1 MFDKQLFR
9 CSSLGRL
16 LTNDRSGKGMGLTAQ
31 SYLKELYMELK
42 FGIRKDFINKFVEKG
57 LSAEDDS
64 IALYSS
70 VKDSFY
76 TKNDEWFKNDF
87 ISGTP
92 DIITDELVVDI
103 KTSWDASTFPML
115 EDELPNKHYFY
126 QVQGYMWLTGL
137 QNASIAYCLI
147 DTPYQ
152 LLEDEKRRAAWK
164 IGATTDISP
173 EFLELCEQIDK
184 NHTFSHI
191 PKELRVKEFF
201 VERDEKVIE
210 QIQARVIEARKYL
223 MTL

>member
-16 LTNDRSGKGMGLTAQ
+16 MTNDRSGKGMGLTAQ

-70 VKDSFY
+70 VKDSFF
-76 TKNDEWFKNDF
+76 TKNDEWFKNDY

-92 DIITDELVVDI
+92 DIITDEIVVDI

-115 EDELPNKHYFY
+115 ENELPNKNYFY

-137 QNASIAYCLI
+137 QKASIAYCLI
-147 DTPYQ
+147 DTPHQ

-173 EFLELCEQIDK
+173 EFIELCEHIDK

-201 VERDEKVIE
+201 VDRDEKVIE

-223 MTL
+223 MSL